1 MTIRSIIRGVGG
13 FVPGDPVTNH
23 DLAARG
29 IDTSDEWIRERTGI
43 GARHIAPPGM
53 LTSDMAITASQ
64 IALLRAGMSADEIDL
79 IILATTTPDLTFPAT
94 AVKVQAALGCTPGI
108 PAFDIQAVCSGFV
121 YALAT
126 ADAYLKAGMA
136 HRALVIG
143 AETMSRILDWTDR
156 STCVLFGDGAGAVV
170 LESWPE
176 AAAGGGGI
184 LSSHLH
190 ADGTHVD
197 RLRTDSGVSTNQK
210 TGFLKMDGKEVY
222 RHAVNK
228 FAEMVEVELQNQ
240 NIKSDA
246 LDWLI
251 PHQANLRIIESTT
264 KKLNLTMEKVILTI
278 EKHGNTSAASIPLA
292 LFEGVTDG
300 RIQPGHLC
308 LLEAMGGGFTWGSVL
323 LRL

>member
-1 MTIRSIIRGVGG
+1 MTIRSIIRSVGG
-13 FVPGDPVTNH
+13 SVPGKPVTNH
-23 DLAARG
+23 DLVTRG

-43 GARHIAPPGM
+43 GARHIAPPEV
-53 LTSDMAITASQ
+53 LTSDLAIAAAQ
-64 IALLRAGMSADEIDL
+64 IALLRAGISADEIDL

-94 AVKVQAALGCTPGI
+94 AVRVQAALGCLPGI

-126 ADAYLKAGMA
+126 ADAYLKAGLA

-143 AETMSRILDWTDR
+143 AETLTRLLNWEDR

-170 LESWPE
+170 LEAWPE
-176 AAAGGGGI
+176 EAAGKRGI
-184 LSSHLH
+184 ISAHLH
-190 ADGTHVD
+190 ADGTHID
-197 RLRTDSGVSTNQK
+197 RLKTDGGVSTNQK
-210 TGFLKMDGKEVY
+210 AGFLTMDGKEVY

-228 FAEMVEVELQNQ
+228 LAEVVEETLQNQ

-246 LDWLI
+246 LDWLV
-251 PHQANLRIIESTT
+251 PHQANARIIEHTA
-264 KKLNLTMEKVILTI
+264 KKLGMPMEKVILTI

-292 LFEGVTDG
+292 LYEGVETG
-300 RIQPGHLC
+300 RIKSGHLC

-323 LRL
+323 VRM